1 MIYNDKL
8 FDYYNSLVGI
18 FWEVSNYNLWPMEK
32 KNFNILLILVF
43 LTSFCDSNYY
53 NYDDYEYDQY
63 NYDEYNYDEYNYDEN
78 YNYYE
83 NQNLPAPLPI
93 SPPPSPPPPPTPPPP
108 TLPPQTG
115 NYISIC

>member
-43 LTSFCDSNYY
+43 LTSLCDSNYY
-53 NYDDYEYDQY
+53 NYDDYEYDQ
-63 NYDEYNYDEYNYDEN
+63 YNYDEYNYDEN

-93 SPPPSPPPPPTPPPP
+93 LPPPSPPPPPTPPPP